1 MVSPKTIH
9 LPRGKRIQTHRAAV
23 LPTELPAVDP
33 SLPEGTR
40 LVIRALRESNPQTE
54 IELAKAI
61 ELMLDVEQY
70 QQASYYLSR
79 LQAFAL
85 DEASLFRIYEAM
97 GSDFFLALHA
107 IGDAIPA
114 GARIFPTSDVSCRQ
128 SRQKSRA
135 DQPTGQPIE

>member
-1 MVSPKTIH
+1 MTMLRSEFEKYLLLPVLWACLLCAVSCGFAQDNPFAT
-9 LPRGKRIQTHRAAV
+9 RQTDPDAPAAV

-70 QQASYYLSR
+70 QQANYYLSR
-79 LQAFAL
+79 VC
-85 DEASLFRIYEAM
+85 S
-97 GSDFFLALHA
+97 
-107 IGDAIPA
+107 P
-114 GARIFPTSDVSCRQ
+114 
-128 SRQKSRA
+128 SR
-135 DQPTGQPIE
+135 